1 MQLLNALRDRIDPQS
16 GRSGSATI
24 PPSDCYSLLSNE
36 RRRLIIEFLA
46 TMDGSSTDA
55 AAVADHLSELGD
67 DRNSAYISCIQQH
80 LPRMAK
86 SGVVEFNEAKDV
98 TVLPELQAVW
108 EAHQAVE
115 NALE

>member
-1 MQLLNALRDRIDPQS
+1 MQLLDRLRDRIDTPS
-16 GRSGSATI
+16 NRPATATI
-24 PPSDCYSLLSNE
+24 PPSDCYSLFANE

-46 TMDGSSTDA
+46 TIDTTETDA
-55 AAVADHLSELGD
+55 ATIADHLAELGD

-86 SGVVEFNEAKDV
+86 SGVIEFSESKDV
-98 TVLPELQAVW
+98 TVCPELQAVW

-115 NALE
+115 KTLE